1 MLIKKLILHN
11 FRQFIE
17 TQEISFST
25 DKEKNVTVLIGINT
39 SGKTTLIRAF
49 EWILYNKNEFD
60 DKILLNKN
68 VAGNMQAG
76 DTQAVRGTLVLEH
89 NGKEYEISRKQI
101 YTCTGSCVRP
111 SSTTA
116 DILYL
121 QPDGQ
126 TKTRLG
132 SEFSSNI
139 ERILPKALSNYFF
152 FGGERIGSISSRE
165 DIESSV
171 KGLMGLDVLY
181 NAMAHLRSV
190 INKLKKSMDFS
201 GDQQAAD
208 AQKML
213 EDANRR
219 KKEYENELANIGE
232 QIEYYQA
239 EKEKYAAL
247 LRANEETAAEQRRR
261 EQLDA
266 VIKGLVDRIEK
277 DKKSLV
283 SAFSRNAFAFF
294 SLPLLQQ
301 SAELLNQMGDETE
314 SVPEMSGASI
324 DYILKRGTCICG
336 TCISE
341 GSAAEKHLLA
351 ERSKQPPESIGSL
364 VRRYREQAMDYISSS
379 EDYYSSIEERFMSL
393 RSNQRELG
401 FLIDEKK
408 ALDERLKGAKDVSE
422 LEKNYQAAAKRREE
436 FEQKKTDLIEVIGV
450 CKKDIENAETT
461 LDAFGEDNQK
471 NARITLNIEYATA
484 VLEWIA
490 EAYKARE
497 STVRRKLEERVNA
510 NFSLMY
516 HGSRNSGIRNS
527 IENYLFYRDN
537 AADDF
542 EDSQI
547 RICHSQ
553 IDKQRYDRIIS
564 AEMLPQCGGI
574 DLDTINEGS
583 SRIEQCYHFYREA
596 LRDQG
601 DDALKRLFNLMF
613 DKDKKVLVLI
623 ELKQGDVNEQ
633 VIFDTINRAGVHLS
647 TADIIKNN
655 LYKHFLSNAGTN
667 SDRQKKVTSV
677 YKTCWDK
684 IFYGEQKTASIWE
697 SERVFGNVRH
707 TNLEFLLYCVACIK
721 WGEEGDMFSKLED
734 VYERNTRDM
743 EYHEF
748 LNLAIEIKEYAII
761 FKKYILDF
769 KISLEREESTEYFK
783 YKENVRRLLLILQ
796 RFSVQMFY
804 PYVIMRLKEVNQ
816 NESDEQLAE
825 DFLILESF
833 VIRRKVSTRG
843 TNDYTKKCYEIIK
856 NGIQHLIASDLA
868 NPDSRI
874 SDQDMEQRLADINGE
889 TSKMILFW
897 IELHRRDSKNIDV
910 DALEYKFTLEH
921 IMPIKWTQHWSDV
934 PIKDRD
940 AVLLPDSKEGMQLRD
955 AAILS
960 IGNQTLLINSLNGSL
975 RNAAFSRKVEG
986 DEAGRPGYKQNTLLL
1001 LTREIVDQAKDD
1013 PIWDEMHIR
1022 KRQADLYKE
1031 FITLWPSFSEKY
1043 INQID
1048 LPLEENEDPVL
1059 DNFTEE
1065 QLADA
1070 AVLLDALPLT
1080 TNLTASENGEIDE
1093 FLTQTEL
1100 VKCFNVQKETVER
1113 YIKKGK
1119 LVPDRVEQ
1127 FSDSRNVK
1135 YFLAS
1140 KIPQYAEKFGWTVI
1154 YKKNRKKIFMD
1165 MVHQMNMSYSYK
1177 PIFLKALLQYADVN
1191 GRMSAWSI
1199 VSYFRQFFDNRRNAN
1214 LIVEKQNSVYINAQI
1229 SDDDILRNI
1238 LTYPFTRFA
1247 DIGIVSYDKN
1257 SHEILINQSIWISFS
1272 ESEKKEV
1279 LDVCNRKL
1287 EEYFSALEMQ
1297 A

>member
-1 MLIKKLILHN
+1 
-11 FRQFIE
+11 
-17 TQEISFST
+17 
-25 DKEKNVTVLIGINT
+25 
-39 SGKTTLIRAF
+39 
-49 EWILYNKNEFD
+49 
-60 DKILLNKN
+60 
-68 VAGNMQAG
+68 
-76 DTQAVRGTLVLEH
+76 
-89 NGKEYEISRKQI
+89 
-101 YTCTGSCVRP
+101 
-111 SSTTA
+111 
-116 DILYL
+116 
-121 QPDGQ
+121 
-126 TKTRLG
+126 
-132 SEFSSNI
+132 
-139 ERILPKALSNYFF
+139 
-152 FGGERIGSISSRE
+152 
-165 DIESSV
+165 
-171 KGLMGLDVLY
+171 
-181 NAMAHLRSV
+181 
-190 INKLKKSMDFS
+190 
-201 GDQQAAD
+201 
-208 AQKML
+208 
-213 EDANRR
+213 
-219 KKEYENELANIGE
+219 
-232 QIEYYQA
+232 
-239 EKEKYAAL
+239 
-247 LRANEETAAEQRRR
+247 
-261 EQLDA
+261 
-266 VIKGLVDRIEK
+266 
-277 DKKSLV
+277 
-283 SAFSRNAFAFF
+283 
-294 SLPLLQQ
+294 
-301 SAELLNQMGDETE
+301 
-314 SVPEMSGASI
+314 
-324 DYILKRGTCICG
+324 
-336 TCISE
+336 
-341 GSAAEKHLLA
+341 
-351 ERSKQPPESIGSL
+351 
-364 VRRYREQAMDYISSS
+364 
-379 EDYYSSIEERFMSL
+379 
-393 RSNQRELG
+393 
-401 FLIDEKK
+401 
-408 ALDERLKGAKDVSE
+408 
-422 LEKNYQAAAKRREE
+422 
-436 FEQKKTDLIEVIGV
+436 
-450 CKKDIENAETT
+450 
-461 LDAFGEDNQK
+461 
-471 NARITLNIEYATA
+471 
-484 VLEWIA
+484 
-490 EAYKARE
+490 
-497 STVRRKLEERVNA
+497 
-510 NFSLMY
+510 
-516 HGSRNSGIRNS
+516 
-527 IENYLFYRDN
+527 
-537 AADDF
+537 
-542 EDSQI
+542 
-547 RICHSQ
+547 
-553 IDKQRYDRIIS
+553 
-564 AEMLPQCGGI
+564 
-574 DLDTINEGS
+574 
-583 SRIEQCYHFYREA
+583 
-596 LRDQG
+596 
-601 DDALKRLFNLMF
+601 
-613 DKDKKVLVLI
+613 
-623 ELKQGDVNEQ
+623 
-633 VIFDTINRAGVHLS
+633 
-647 TADIIKNN
+647 
-655 LYKHFLSNAGTN
+655 
-667 SDRQKKVTSV
+667 
-677 YKTCWDK
+677 
-684 IFYGEQKTASIWE
+684 
-697 SERVFGNVRH
+697 
-707 TNLEFLLYCVACIK
+707 
-721 WGEEGDMFSKLED
+721 
-734 VYERNTRDM
+734 
-743 EYHEF
+743 
-748 LNLAIEIKEYAII
+748 
-761 FKKYILDF
+761 
-769 KISLEREESTEYFK
+769 
-783 YKENVRRLLLILQ
+783 
-796 RFSVQMFY
+796 
-804 PYVIMRLKEVNQ
+804 
-816 NESDEQLAE
+816 
-825 DFLILESF
+825 
-833 VIRRKVSTRG
+833 
-843 TNDYTKKCYEIIK
+843 
-856 NGIQHLIASDLA
+856 
-868 NPDSRI
+868 
-874 SDQDMEQRLADINGE
+874 MEQRLADINGE